1 MRTDVSIL
9 KTKLKVLDLFS
20 GIGGFSLGLHSTD
33 IFDTVKFVEFD
44 EFCQKILKKNFPNV
58 PIEGDIK
65 NVRGKEFEA
74 DIIVGGFPC
83 QPFSV
88 AGKQKGRDDNRY
100 LWPEMFRLVKEI
112 KPEFVIGENV
122 QGIVN
127 LQNGMVLRQVQD
139 DLEGEGFEVQCFLIP
154 ASGIGAWH
162 QRFRVWIVGSL
173 QTQWITRTE
182 KSRCKKKR
190 IEMKEKG
197 HHRKFIGTANET
209 DQNLREVM
217 DRNDEDVSNTE
228 NRRGKQTERQGRE
241 SIRRGSDD
249 RIWFEGER
257 KNIKTN
263 VSNTESI
270 GTRGCRDTDQE
281 EGRESCSSTQSDGTH
296 ANVSQHESS
305 RGTSS
310 IQETIIPNTNKFR
323 LERDNET
330 KEASSRRWTEATTK
344 SNSSNVSNTI
354 GTGSRRKDSRN
365 INEQGRV
372 TTKTKRESIQSKDG
386 KACSNDIESNS
397 QNVSDT
403 ISELSVGCSSTTRD
417 SEAELIRLECNEGWH
432 WNKVRSETERCS
444 EQSQSTNRTWWQIE
458 SDLCGVPHGI
468 SRELDKDRASR
479 IKSLGNAIVPQMAR
493 IFGLAIKKVLS
504 DSDCNGQG

>member
-1 MRTDVSIL
+1 M
-9 KTKLKVLDLFS
+9 FS

-44 EFCQKILKKNFPNV
+44 EFCQKVLKKNFPNI

-65 NVRGKEFEA
+65 NVKGKEFEA

-100 LWPEMFRLVKEI
+100 LWPEMFRLIKEI

-122 QGIVN
+122 QGLVN

-162 QRFRVWIVGSL
+162 QRFRVWIVAHSKHNGYL
-173 QTQWITRTE
+173 AAE
-182 KSRCKKKR
+182 SRCNEKKNR
-190 IEMKEKG
+190 DEKKNG
-197 HHRKFIGTANET
+197 EDINTSRKFIGTSTNRET
-209 DQNLREVM
+209 DKGYERS
-217 DRNDEDVSNTE
+217 DGYGNDEDVSNTE
-228 NRRGKQTERQGRE
+228 
-241 SIRRGSDD
+241 
-249 RIWFEGER
+249 
-257 KNIKTN
+257 
-263 VSNTESI
+263 SI
-270 GTRGCRDTDQE
+270 GTGGCRNIDQE
-281 EGRESCSSTQSDGTH
+281 EGREGSFSTQSDGTH
-296 ANVSQHESS
+296 ANVSKHGSS
-305 RGTSS
+305 RETSS
-310 IQETIIPNTNKFR
+310 IQETIIPNSDKFR
-323 LERDNET
+323 LERDNKT

-354 GTGSRRKDSRN
+354 
-365 INEQGRV
+365 
-372 TTKTKRESIQSKDG
+372 
-386 KACSNDIESNS
+386 
-397 QNVSDT
+397 
-403 ISELSVGCSSTTRD
+403 SELSVGCSSTTRD
-417 SEAELIRLECNEGWH
+417 SEKEFIRLECNEGWH
-432 WNKVRSETERCS
+432 WNQVRSEVERCS
-444 EQSQSTNRTWWQIE
+444 EQSKSTNRTWWQIE
-458 SDLCGVPHGI
+458 SDLCGVPNGI